1 MFVIYLCY
9 EESSEVHIYVTEK
22 RSLHL
27 SICNCV
33 NVYVIVQDHWE
44 EGGGVCVCKGV
55 LNYYYYRFKF
65 WWLHH
70 WNVNFL
76 RWPTPKLWHWAH
88 SGSRRPYNCVFIR
101 GVILVVMGSIFISS
115 QDRRWCHLLTRCSH
129 ARNWLNRNDGGL
141 LPEAYLHLV
150 NRWWHVI
157 IGHWGSSSSS
167 LVFCLSGRF

>member
-1 MFVIYLCY
+1 MYHYYNQYIGNKLIIINMFVIYLCY

-88 SGSRRPYNCVFIR
+88 SGSWRPYNCVFIR
-101 GVILVVMGSIFISS
+101 GWSLWCWDPYLYPHRTDDDVI
-115 QDRRWCHLLTRCSH
+115 
-129 ARNWLNRNDGGL
+129 
-141 LPEAYLHLV
+141 Y
-150 NRWWHVI
+150 
-157 IGHWGSSSSS
+157 
-167 LVFCLSGRF
+167 